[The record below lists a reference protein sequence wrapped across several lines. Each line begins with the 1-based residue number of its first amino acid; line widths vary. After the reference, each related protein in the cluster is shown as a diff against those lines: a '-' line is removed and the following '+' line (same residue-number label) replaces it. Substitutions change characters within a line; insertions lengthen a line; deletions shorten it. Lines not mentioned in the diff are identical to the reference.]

1 MPGGGSDRFQCGRV
15 SGLSKDKL
23 AYPVRLDHSSVR
35 QKIQLDSKI
44 INRGEKY
51 EKLR

>member
-1 MPGGGSDRFQCGRV
+1 MLRGEKRTFQCGRV